1 MLQTKNA
8 KKNSWEF
15 HARLLMKLFRVPLCA
30 AILLTIIPIHKLK
43 AQGQQSPSGVPR
55 IKVTSALVF
64 LDVTVVDK
72 KGRPVVSGLTQ
83 DDFTITEDKRPQRI
97 FSFEAPE
104 THVIGPSAGDS
115 NPEGKAPVTILV
127 LDLLNS
133 SFADFAYIRYEVKQF
148 LMAQPPVLTSPT
160 ELMVIGNESLEM
172 LQGYTRDR
180 AELLYALDHLPAALP
195 FKKTLA
201 MFLWER
207 FAQSIDALQQIALQ
221 NRGLPGRKNI
231 VWVGHGGPNVYLDPV
246 AFPGKFLDELTQY
259 VHSTTNLLV
268 DARMS
273 LFVIYP
279 GLAVRGNVMSFSASE
294 AEVDLGGDDP
304 FSGNVNFG
312 VFVNETGGKLF
323 FNRNDVDKEIQ
334 RSERMGGEYY
344 TLTFQPQ
351 IVDPDG
357 KFRRIRV
364 TLRDPN
370 LRAITKAGYFAPN
383 ANAPIDRRQQ
393 KMIDLAEAVQ
403 STIPF
408 HALDVSLSDVVR
420 YANTQTAEFTVQ
432 LNSKNLTFEP
442 TEDGKSAAT
451 LILAAASL
459 DNDRNVLASRT
470 ETVTV
475 QSNTPD
481 PRPLAPVTSSMKLVI
496 RVPLKTQSV
505 RVVVEDQEGERM
517 GAAELDSK
525 TIAAAPAREMPVPQL
540 IERPPAHA
548 GVPF

>member
-1 MLQTKNA
+1 MVQSSNA
-8 KKNSWEF
+8 IS
-15 HARLLMKLFRVPLCA
+15 ASRVVRRGLLPVDMSETEVNDLFALC
-30 AILLTIIPIHKLK
+30 LPKLK
-43 AQGQQSPSGVPR
+43 KATRRMLRNQ
-55 IKVTSALVF
+55 
-64 LDVTVVDK
+64 
-72 KGRPVVSGLTQ
+72 
-83 DDFTITEDKRPQRI
+83 ED
-97 FSFEAPE
+97 S
-104 THVIGPSAGDS
+104 
-115 NPEGKAPVTILV
+115 ILV

-148 LMAQPPVLTSPT
+148 LMARPPVLTSPT

-180 AELLYALDHLPAALP
+180 AELLHALDHLPAALP

-201 MFLWER
+201 MFFWER

-221 NRGLPGRKNI
+221 NRGVPGRKNI
-231 VWVGHGGPNVYLDPV
+231 VWVGHGGPNVYVDPV
-246 AFPGKFLDELTQY
+246 NLPAKFLDELTQY

-279 GLAVRGNVMSFSASE
+279 GLAVHGNVMSFSASQ
-294 AEVDLGGDDP
+294 ADVDLGDDDP
-304 FSGNVNFG
+304 FSGDVNFG

-334 RSERMGGEYY
+334 RSERIGGEYY
-344 TLTFQPQ
+344 TLTYQPQ

-364 TLRDPN
+364 TLRDPS
-370 LRAITKAGYFAPN
+370 LRAITKGGYYAPN

-393 KMIDLAEAVQ
+393 KMMNLAEAMQ

-408 HALDVSLSDVVR
+408 NALDIGLSDAVR
-420 YANTQTAEFTVQ
+420 YPDSESVEFTVQ

-451 LILAAASL
+451 LLLAAASL
-459 DNDRNVLASRT
+459 DKYGSVLA
-470 ETVTV
+470 
-475 QSNTPD
+475 
-481 PRPLAPVTSSMKLVI
+481 
-496 RVPLKTQSV
+496 
-505 RVVVEDQEGERM
+505 
-517 GAAELDSK
+517 
-525 TIAAAPAREMPVPQL
+525 
-540 IERPPAHA
+540 
-548 GVPF
+548 